1 MDDITKRNG
10 EPSPSNI
17 INCLNLA
24 PLGPNDIILAN
35 TMVMKQVEKQL
46 VEREPLD
53 ALNLGVED
61 EANVDMYLNLHNIE
75 DVEMSM
81 DLSKRKR
88 SEEGEEAT
96 S

>member
-1 MDDITKRNG
+1 
-10 EPSPSNI
+10 
-17 INCLNLA
+17 
-24 PLGPNDIILAN
+24 
-35 TMVMKQVEKQL
+35 
-46 VEREPLD
+46 
-53 ALNLGVED
+53 LGVED